1 MTNSQDKTEQLTLSL
16 HFQGQKG
23 LSQLKGVKLMSRQ
36 KKDVNNQTGVGKTEI
51 HYFKEHRLILLELT
65 LKKSLSTEN
74 EICKW

>member
-1 MTNSQDKTEQLTLSL
+1 
-16 HFQGQKG
+16 
-23 LSQLKGVKLMSRQ
+23 MSRQ